1 MAPTHPEQI
10 AAARHLVQWGRV
22 RQGLWHDASK
32 DLLAA
37 LGDRHA
43 AFTDMVADLPPP
55 PPLRPA
61 APPPPAAV
69 PPPITALVPPVPAA
83 PPPVAALPPPPV
95 VAWTGTSAPAS
106 APPVRVVQVAADRT
120 PAQGRPTGTGRAYRN
135 RRLTRASI
143 MLAACLI
150 LAVAAAPRLM
160 VVYHTMYPP
169 PPVTNAVTIETEPP
183 GSLVLIDGQDSG
195 KTPLTVTLAVGV
207 HQVELRY
214 RKNVR
219 KLDLDVTADAP
230 VLARVEWVRKPA
242 PRRNARPKR
251 STAPQAKAAVAGTAV
266 KPATAP
272 PSVAAPPANAPA
284 APASSLRSA
293 VELLVPASHEP
304 APTAAGHNLPRDE
317 Q

>member
-43 AFTDMVADLPPP
+43 AFTDLVADLPPP

-61 APPPPAAV
+61 APPPPVAE
-69 PPPITALVPPVPAA
+69 PPPVAAFVPPVPVV
-83 PPPVAALPPPPV
+83 PPPVAALPPPPF
-95 VAWTGTSAPAS
+95 ASGTGTFAPAPT
-106 APPVRVVQVAADRT
+106 PPVRVAQIAVDRT
-120 PAQGRPTGTGRAYRN
+120 PAPGWPTGTGRPYRN
-135 RRLTRASI
+135 RRLTLARI
-143 MLAACLI
+143 ILAACVI
-150 LAVAAAPRLM
+150 LAVAAAPRLR
-160 VVYHTMYPP
+160 VVYHRMYPP
-169 PPVTNAVTIETEPP
+169 PPVTNAVTIETDPP

-195 KTPLTVTLAVGV
+195 KTPLTVTLTVGL

-242 PRRNARPKR
+242 PRKKATPKR
-251 STAPQAKAAVAGTAV
+251 TTDPQTKAAGTGAAV
-266 KPATAP
+266 KPAPRP
-272 PSVAAPPANAPA
+272 PSVAASPAATA
-284 APASSLRSA
+284 GAPASSLGSA

-304 APTAAGHNLPRDE
+304 APTAAGHSLPRDE